1 MRSNQGRFTGRNL
14 AALLWATGVL
24 AGHGCGGRAA
34 APLALPPQP
43 VTPVPPPPAAPAP
56 MDMTV
61 MPSPGS
67 ALPPSIVTAAHAST
81 PVRRGRM
88 FSFAARDA
96 VLRDVLDPL
105 ARDLGLNVSWE
116 PGVNADTPVSVSFA
130 NTTPEEALQS
140 LFASTDYFYQVD
152 GDNLEVRRT
161 ATRSFEL
168 GYIPTRIGS
177 QMQVGGDVLGQ
188 LGGEGDGP
196 RGRFEV
202 SSKTDEKSSDLWT
215 QVEDGLTFLLS
226 ESGKFSINRL
236 SGTVLVTDQKTNLK
250 QVEAYLDEMRASL
263 SRQVIVEVKVL
274 EVGLDKRTAT
284 GVDWAG
290 LLNAT
295 TSRGTIRIAGSQ
307 SLSLPNGVV
316 QLAVS
321 GTDGQALINA
331 LSERGQ
337 LNVLSQPRL
346 NILNGQTA
354 VINVGRVIAFWE
366 LKGIPG
372 GSLGGEGV
380 VVPEQKSVL
389 AGILLG
395 VTPYIASDGFV
406 TMQIVPII
414 TDLGE
419 TQTFEFE
426 GTKLQAPNM
435 DIRGTST
442 VVGVQDG
449 DTVVIGGLLSS
460 RKRTLQRRVP
470 LLGDIPLLGG
480 LFRRNDEQESKVE
493 LALLLTPRVVN
504 RK

>member
-1 MRSNQGRFTGRNL
+1 
-14 AALLWATGVL
+14 
-24 AGHGCGGRAA
+24 
-34 APLALPPQP
+34 
-43 VTPVPPPPAAPAP
+43 
-56 MDMTV
+56 
-61 MPSPGS
+61 
-67 ALPPSIVTAAHAST
+67 
-81 PVRRGRM
+81 M
-88 FSFAARDA
+88 FNFAAREA
-96 VLRDVLDPL
+96 MLRDVLDPL
-105 ARDLGLNVSWE
+105 ARDLGFNVSWE
-116 PGVNADTPVSVSFA
+116 PGVNADLPVSVSFA

-140 LFASTDYFYQVD
+140 LFASTDYFYRID

-161 ATRSFEL
+161 ETRTFEL
-168 GYIPTRIGS
+168 GYVPTRIGS
-177 QMQVGGDVLGQ
+177 EMQVGGDVLGQ
-188 LGGEGDGP
+188 LGEGEGP

-202 SSKTDEKSSDLWT
+202 SSKTDEKSADLWT
-215 QVEDGLTFLLS
+215 QIEDGLRFLGS

-236 SGTVLVTDQKTNLK
+236 SGTVLVTDQKSNLA
-250 QVEAYLDEMRASL
+250 QIEAFLDEMRASL
-263 SRQVIVEVKVL
+263 SRQVIVDVKVV

-290 LLNAT
+290 LVNAT
-295 TSRGTIRIAGSQ
+295 TSRGTIRLTGSQ
-307 SLSLPNGVV
+307 GLSLPSGVV

-331 LSERGQ
+331 LGERGQ
-337 LNVLSQPRL
+337 LEVLSQPRL

-372 GSLGGEGV
+372 GSLGGQGV

-419 TQTFEFE
+419 TQIFEFQ
-426 GTKLQAPNM
+426 GTKLQAPNL
-435 DIRGTST
+435 DIRSTST
-442 VVGVQDG
+442 VIGVHDG

-460 RKRTLQRRVP
+460 RKRTLQRKVP

-480 LFRRNDEQESKVE
+480 VFRRHDDQESKVE